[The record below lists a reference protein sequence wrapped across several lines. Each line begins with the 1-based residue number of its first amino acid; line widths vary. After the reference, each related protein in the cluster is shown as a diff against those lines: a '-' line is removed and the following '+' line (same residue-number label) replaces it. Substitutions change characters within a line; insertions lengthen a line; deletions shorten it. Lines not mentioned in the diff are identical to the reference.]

1 MSVPKT
7 KPPIVDTE
15 KGVKVELKTIYAYDN
30 GMISI
35 VFKDGT
41 EWPLADDLEAI
52 AWIAEHLLKPM
63 KQRARRVA
71 LRGAASRID

>member
-1 MSVPKT
+1 MSAPKT
-7 KPPIVDTE
+7 KAPIVDTK

-35 VFKDGT
+35 VFNDGT

-52 AWIAEHLLKPM
+52 SWIAEYLLKPM
-63 KQRARRVA
+63 KQRAHRVA
-71 LRGAASRID
+71 AGKNGA